1 MAVRSFLSALLT
13 LVAMAAA
20 VLAVPS
26 LWLDL
31 RIVDQQGF
39 VSMVAPMAENP
50 EVQEYLA
57 DEIAAQA
64 TARTDIPIAAP
75 LVRPL
80 AEKYTESEQFRLDF
94 ADVAGQQHAFLF
106 TEPAPGTDPSVMQLD
121 ISGMI
126 NRALGLAGTPNA
138 ITEPVVVDLTT
149 GASGLEAG
157 SYARAGEQITL
168 LARVSAAVAV
178 IAGLAAL
185 VFARRRSTVLAWLG
199 LGVVIA
205 GASTWLIGLFFAD
218 RAKQEVAGA
227 ESSGRKVAGL
237 IIDGMYDDLTR
248 VAVVVGGAGV
258 AMFVVGV
265 LARLLTAGRR

>member
-94 ADVAGQQHAFLF
+94 ADVAGQQL
-106 TEPAPGTDPSVMQLD
+106 S
-121 ISGMI
+121 
-126 NRALGLAGTPNA
+126 
-138 ITEPVVVDLTT
+138 
-149 GASGLEAG
+149 
-157 SYARAGEQITL
+157 
-168 LARVSAAVAV
+168 
-178 IAGLAAL
+178 
-185 VFARRRSTVLAWLG
+185 
-199 LGVVIA
+199 
-205 GASTWLIGLFFAD
+205 LIH
-218 RAKQEVAGA
+218 
-227 ESSGRKVAGL
+227 
-237 IIDGMYDDLTR
+237 I
-248 VAVVVGGAGV
+248 
-258 AMFVVGV
+258 
-265 LARLLTAGRR
+265 

>member
-126 NRALGLAGTPNA
+126 NRALGLAGTSNA

-157 SYARAGEQITL
+157 SYARAGEQISL
-168 LARVSAAVAV
+168 LARASAAVAV

-185 VFARRRSTVLAWLG
+185 VFARRRSTVFAWLG

-218 RAKQEVAGA
+218 RAKQEVADA

>member
-1 MAVRSFLSALLT
+1 MAVRSILSALLT

-218 RAKQEVAGA
+218 RAKQEVADA

>member
-157 SYARAGEQITL
+157 SYARAGEQISL

-185 VFARRRSTVLAWLG
+185 VFARRQSTVFAWLG

-218 RAKQEVAGA
+218 RAKQEVADA

>member
-157 SYARAGEQITL
+157 SYARAGEQISL
-168 LARVSAAVAV
+168 LARVSATVAV

-218 RAKQEVAGA
+218 RAKQEVADT

-265 LARLLTAGRR
+265 LARLITAGRR

>member
-157 SYARAGEQITL
+157 SYARAGEQISL

-218 RAKQEVAGA
+218 RAKQEVADA